1 MDGYTRLNLRG
12 ATGLRM
18 ALIWLAALLLFVA
31 GCRMPHEPTPIEPGD
46 PVAEDEPE
54 AAAGQPDGEAA
65 LAIADVGGVERDG
78 RLKFVVSLSVGG
90 GGGAPVT
97 VVYATEDG
105 TATAGRDYVTANGTL
120 TFAGA
125 AAETRE
131 IEVLVRDDAVAEA
144 QETFTMR
151 LSEAQ
156 GAKLSVAAATG
167 TIVDDDTRS
176 VAVYPAALNVG
187 EGAAESYTV
196 VLGSRPTAPVTV
208 TVAAP
213 EELSAAPDE
222 VVFTAADWRR
232 ARTVTVTAEEDEDA
246 LADAPVELT
255 QVASGG
261 GYDGVAVA
269 AVTVTIVE
277 NDVTTLAVGAASAEE
292 AAGRIRFEVS
302 LSLAND
308 NVVTVEYATGAPGD
322 TARAGADYTPASG
335 MLSFPVGTTAA
346 RLIEVV
352 VHDDRLDE
360 AAEEFTVTLSN
371 PVHAVLAGGGDRA
384 TATGTIEDDDEAPKL
399 TIADGSASESDA
411 DMTFTVA
418 LDGASGR
425 LVTVR
430 YATADGTAVSGT
442 DYTAASGTLTFGGG
456 ATTGTIEVPIVAD
469 QVVEDPET
477 FTVTLRDPL
486 GATLTD
492 ATASGTIDDDDDSVL
507 PPIEL
512 GPLELSALEV
522 TGGGT
527 MYPAFD
533 PGTRHYAVRCEA
545 MTTLQVDAQALQSS
559 TQLTLLRNNPA
570 DNHVATGS
578 LSTDVIAGSD
588 HDLVI
593 ELGRDGTTETYVV
606 HCNRAEFS
614 KFTVLLKT
622 DGATEGLLFMKV
634 DGDPAGV
641 LTHRVIV
648 DYNGVIRY
656 HSQSEG
662 SAGRN
667 FRPHGD
673 GPVIDGKRVRYSV
686 ILGSGVMLLDADFH
700 LIRRVGPVSFP
711 TLDDHD
717 FVLGPDSFLFISYVP
732 RLRDYTPWGGGSS
745 VQVWDSVISE
755 IAFAGSDAGAER
767 YQWNSWD
774 HLKIAPDCAVGSSTR
789 EYAHLNS
796 LQFVEGDIIAS
807 FRGCA
812 QVVRI
817 DRTPDDNDNNNDNND
832 DNDEDETWPIQWKL
846 GGTAPP
852 RSTGTEHLEIVGDP
866 LGEFCGQ
873 HHATLT
879 DKDHVLLF
887 DNGAPCLG
895 QRKEQ
900 ERVTRVVEYDIS
912 SATQAS
918 FVREY
923 ERPDGHGYSDS
934 HGGATLLDN
943 GNWLIAWGTT
953 EGSTLATSEVAMV
966 TEVDTGGNAVF
977 HLNVTDGSGT
987 GWLAQYRVYHDSEAN
1002 VTIPLKLP

>member
-1 MDGYTRLNLRG
+1 
-12 ATGLRM
+12 M
-18 ALIWLAALLLFVA
+18 ALIWLAALVLVVA
-31 GCRMPHEPTPIEPGD
+31 GCRMPHVESANEPEGPAPTESGD
-46 PVAEDEPE
+46 PVAENEPE

-78 RLKFVVSLSVGG
+78 RLKFVVSLSGA
-90 GGGAPVT
+90 GGAPVT
-97 VVYATEDG
+97 VAYATEDG
-105 TATAGRDYVTANGTL
+105 TATAGGDYVTANGTL

-125 AAETRE
+125 AAETKE

-144 QETFTMR
+144 RETFTMR
-151 LSEAQ
+151 LSEAH

-167 TIVDDDTRS
+167 TIDDDDRRS
-176 VAVYPAALNVG
+176 VAVYPAELNVG
-187 EGAAESYTV
+187 EGAADSYTV
-196 VLGSRPTAPVTV
+196 ALGSRPTAPVTV

-232 ARTVTVTAEEDEDA
+232 ARTVTVTAAEDEDA

-277 NDVTTLAVGAASAEE
+277 NDVTTLAVSAASAEE

-308 NVVTVEYATGAPGD
+308 NVVTVEYATGAAGD

-335 MLSFPVGTTAA
+335 MLSFPVGSTAA

-352 VHDDRLDE
+352 VRDDRLDE

-418 LDGASGR
+418 LEGASGR

-430 YATADGTAVSGT
+430 YATADGTAISGT
-442 DYTAASGTLTFGGG
+442 DYTAVSGTLTFGGG

-477 FTVTLRDPL
+477 FTVTLRDPR

-512 GPLELSALEV
+512 GPLELSSLVV

-545 MTTLQVDAQALQSS
+545 MTTLQVTAQALQSS

-578 LSTDVIAGSD
+578 LSTEIDAGSD

-593 ELGRDGTTETYVV
+593 ELSRDGETETYVV
-606 HCNRAEFS
+606 HCNRADFS
-614 KFTVLLKT
+614 KFTIILKT

-634 DGDPAGV
+634 DGNAAGV
-641 LTHRVIV
+641 VAYRAIV

-656 HSQSEG
+656 HSRP
-662 SAGRN
+662 AGRN
-667 FRPHGD
+667 FRPHSD
-673 GPVIDGKRVRYSV
+673 GPVIDGQRVRYSV
-686 ILGSGVMLLDADFH
+686 ILSSGVSLLDADFH
-700 LIRRVGPVSFP
+700 LIRRVGPVSLQTF
-711 TLDDHD
+711 DNHD
-717 FVLGPDSFLFISYVP
+717 FALGPDSFLLISYVP
-732 RLRDYTPWGGGSS
+732 GLRDYTPWGGGPS

-774 HLKIAPDCAVGSSTR
+774 HLKIVPDCTVVRSTG

-796 LQFVEGDIIAS
+796 LQLVAGDIIAS

-817 DRTPDDNDNNNDNND
+817 DRTPDD
-832 DNDEDETWPIQWKL
+832 DEDETWPIQWKL

-852 RSTGTEHLEIVGDP
+852 RGTGTEHLEIVGDP

-879 DKDHVLLF
+879 DDDHIVLF
-887 DNGAPCLG
+887 DNGNHCLG
-895 QRKEQ
+895 QRKLQDE
-900 ERVTRVVEYDIS
+900 VTRVVEYDIS

-923 ERPDGHGYSDS
+923 RRPDGHGYSPTM
-934 HGGATLLDN
+934 GGVTLLDN

-953 EGSTLATSEVAMV
+953 KGSTLATSQIAMV
-966 TEVDTGGNAVF
+966 TEVDKDGNAVF

-987 GWLAQYRVYHDSEAN
+987 GWLSQYRVYHDYEAN
-1002 VTIPLKLP
+1002 VTIPLNLP